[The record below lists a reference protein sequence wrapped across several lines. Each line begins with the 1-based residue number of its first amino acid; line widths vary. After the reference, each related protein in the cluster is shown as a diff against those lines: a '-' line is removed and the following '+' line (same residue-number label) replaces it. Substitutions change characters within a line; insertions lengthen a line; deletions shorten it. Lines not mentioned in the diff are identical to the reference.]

1 MAAVQGA
8 RVVRRGIDSFSDQG
22 CVNQWRWQW
31 AEVKVEQ
38 CEGGAIER
46 IGHNIRKI
54 DAGGCARCN
63 LCSGQILVYGSR
75 GLVALKEHIKSA
87 NLFVHLIDVL
97 YFSSRLTFLDYDKN
111 IILKTY
117 LLLPTT
123 KDKV

>member
-1 MAAVQGA
+1 M
-8 RVVRRGIDSFSDQG
+8 
-22 CVNQWRWQW
+22 
-31 AEVKVEQ
+31 KVEQ

-87 NLFVHLIDVL
+87 SHRRNFDI
-97 YFSSRLTFLDYDKN
+97 RAKN
-111 IILKTY
+111 NS
-117 LLLPTT
+117 LPG
-123 KDKV
+123 KQFKVAF